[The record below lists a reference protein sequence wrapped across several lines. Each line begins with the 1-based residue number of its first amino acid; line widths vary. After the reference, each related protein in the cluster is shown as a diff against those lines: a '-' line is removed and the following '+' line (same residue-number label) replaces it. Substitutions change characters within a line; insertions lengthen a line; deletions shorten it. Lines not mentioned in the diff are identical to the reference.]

1 MGKKKSCQEVKV
13 PRPLDVVETRL
24 YGWVEEAVLTQPSV
38 VESDSLPEFCRN
50 YPLMEDSEAEGD
62 YVLEATKPSDRVPFR
77 AGEEGPHFLWVYQ
90 ELFTRLR
97 MRLPFSD
104 FQRDVMTRCRIAV
117 SQLHLNGWGFILA
130 SEKVC
135 LHYGFRPTIRLF
147 FYIYDVHFPPGG
159 YGYISFRAC
168 QGRKLFDSYEDSIQE
183 FKWHYFKVM
192 AAAGKRAFW
201 LDHENKPFSWV
212 YWNLEVKDFT
222 MYNLEPLEM
231 AAFKFL
237 VSLPSGLLKRNRFTY
252 DLLDVKMKSTKLDDL
267 MARMADPS
275 RMGPRAVLLTG
286 VSAVTAAASATPAG
300 PSVNPATPAVQ
311 VPPPPS
317 AASKAKKSSS
327 KRERPKKVDVEVEE
341 TAKEDPD
348 ADLRQK
354 RRRKENGK
362 EDDIVDRV
370 LGDDAAW
377 EHAVNPLDLAFLKK
391 FNYQKAL
398 DAGLTSA
405 SVRKPLQGMLPDQL
419 LGESWRLQCQA
430 LACQQLGLEA
440 ALKAKTKTEEELLA
454 VKDQLSVLKVERDSA
469 LEYLPLKEKAKSLAQ
484 QLKEKEVEHKSALER
499 VAQLDEDIKTLK
511 AQLESAQLSV
521 SKDQKRAEAAE
532 SSVKSL
538 TVSLETARAELR
550 KSREE
555 SDYWCAEW
563 KSLGTEAQEMCQE
576 TLEVVLDQVS
586 HLCPGVDFSAINLKT
601 RWDSKGKR
609 IYVPEELRGDGA
621 EVAKTLPEMDPE
633 QQQQE
638 QGSTAAYVSGECPT

>member
-1 MGKKKSCQEVKV
+1 MGKKKSCQEVNV

-38 VESDSLPEFCRN
+38 VESDSLPEFRRN

-62 YVLEATKPSDRVPFR
+62 YVLEAAGPSDRVPFR

-104 FQRDVMTRCRIAV
+104 FQRDGMTRCCVAV

-130 SEKVC
+130 FEKVC
-135 LHYGFRPTIRLF
+135 LHYGFRLTIRLF

-159 YGYISFRAC
+159 YGYISFRV
-168 QGRKLFDSYEDSIQE
+168 L
-183 FKWHYFKVM
+183 

-212 YWNLEVKDFT
+212 YWNPEVKDFT
-222 MYNLEPLEM
+222 VYNLEPLEM

-237 VSLPSGLLKRNRFTY
+237 VSLPSGLPKRNRFTCRWIWDDSDAEVGKFLD
-252 DLLDVKMKSTKLDDL
+252 DLLDVKMKRTKLDDL

-275 RMGPRAVLLTG
+275 RMGLWAVLPTG
-286 VSAVTAAASATPAG
+286 VPAATVAAATAASATPAG
-300 PSVNPATPAVQ
+300 PSVNPATPTVQ
-311 VPPPPS
+311 VPPPPPG
-317 AASKAKKSSS
+317 ASKAKKSSS
-327 KRERPKKVDVEVEE
+327 KRERSEKVDVEVEE

-354 RRRKENGK
+354 RRQKEKGK
-362 EDDIVDRV
+362 EDDIVNRV

-377 EHAVNPLDLAFLKK
+377 EHAVNPLDLAFPKK
-391 FNYQKAL
+391 FNYRKAL

-405 SVRKPLQGMLPDQL
+405 SVQKPLQGMLPDQL

-469 LEYLPLKEKAKSLAQ
+469 LEYLPLKEKAESLAQ

-499 VAQLDEDIKTLK
+499 VAQLDDDIKTLK
-511 AQLESAQLSV
+511 AQLESAYLSV
-521 SKDQKRAEAAE
+521 SNDQKRAEAAK

-550 KSREE
+550 KLREE
-555 SDYWCAEW
+555 ADYWCAEW
-563 KSLGTEAQEMCQE
+563 KSLGTEAQEMCQA

-586 HLCPGVDFSAINLKT
+586 HLCPSVDFSAITLKT
-601 RWDSKGKR
+601 RWDPKGKK

-621 EVAKTLPEMDPE
+621 EVAKTLPEVDPE
-633 QQQQE
+633 Q
-638 QGSTAAYVSGECPT
+638 